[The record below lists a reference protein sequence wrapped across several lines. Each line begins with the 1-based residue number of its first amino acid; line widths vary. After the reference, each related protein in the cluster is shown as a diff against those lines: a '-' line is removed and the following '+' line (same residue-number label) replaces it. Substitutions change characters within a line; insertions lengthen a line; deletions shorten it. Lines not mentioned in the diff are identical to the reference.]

1 MSLELTDSVQR
12 AQNGDTQAFAELYS
26 LVYKDL
32 YRTALLGLGHEQ
44 DASDV
49 VSDTV
54 LDAYKNIRKLRDP
67 ASFKAWI
74 MTILTVKIKNK
85 QKEYMTSRS
94 LEEDIDDHIED
105 TPDEKKDSFGGVELT
120 EAMATLSEEERTV
133 LSLNIVSGYTSEEIE
148 GMTGITA
155 NTVRSKIKRAKEK
168 LRKMLE

>member
-1 MSLELTDSVQR
+1 MLVQK

-32 YRTALLGLGHEQ
+32 YRTALLSLGHEA

-54 LDAYKNIRKLRDP
+54 LDAYKTIRKLRDP
-67 ASFKAWI
+67 SSFRSWM

-85 QKEYMTSRS
+85 QKEYMDARS
-94 LEEDIDDHIED
+94 NEEDIDDLREKQPD
-105 TPDEKKDSFGGVELT
+105 TKKDHFGSVELT
-120 EAMATLSEEERTV
+120 EAMAKLSEEERTV
-133 LSLNIVSGYTSEEIE
+133 MTLNIVSGYTSEEIE
-148 GMTGITA
+148 NITGIAA

-168 LRKMLE
+168 LKKYLE